1 MFATKI
7 IIFVLMNGVAVPTDT
22 VWKLEPHTRAKHQI
36 LGRYL
41 DAWFPILGKFNRKLV
56 YAEGFAGPGCYLDG
70 EPGSPI
76 VALQSAISHALVLTG
91 NPEFWFIEERPD
103 RLTRLQAEIARLT
116 IPENFIIKTECGTF
130 AEKFKAALDT
140 SDRDGTRQA
149 PTFVLIDPF
158 GFSGIPYDLIKR
170 VLLRD
175 RCEVLITFMV
185 DSINRWLTHPEDG
198 VRGHIIETFG
208 TDEAIKIAF
217 GMGDRATSLKNLYQ
231 RQLKKVARFVRYF
244 EMRDQSDRVV
254 YYLFFATNNPLG
266 HIKMKESMWKVDP
279 MGDFRFSD
287 ATNPDQQVLF
297 SEPPTAGLASDLK
310 SHFRSKPQMQ
320 VATVEEY
327 VQNDTAYLRKHMGDA
342 LKLLEKAGD
351 LAVADT
357 KADGKKR
364 RAGTYPNDALVRFTA
379 FA

>member
-1 MFATKI
+1 MD
-7 IIFVLMNGVAVPTDT
+7 GVAVPTDT
-22 VWKLEPHTRAKHQI
+22 VWKLEPHTGAKHQI
-36 LGRYL
+36 LRRYL
-41 DAWFPILGKFNRKLV
+41 DAWFPILGKYNKKLV
-56 YAEGFAGPGCYLDG
+56 YADGFAGPGCYLDG

-76 VALQSAISHALVLTG
+76 AALQSAISHALVLTG
-91 NPEFWFIEERPD
+91 NPEFWLIEERPD

-116 IPENFIIKTECGTF
+116 IPKNFIIKTECGTF
-130 AEKFKAALDT
+130 AEKFRAALDT
-140 SDRDGTRQA
+140 SDRDGTRHA
-149 PTFVLIDPF
+149 PMFALIDPF

-175 RCEVLITFMV
+175 KCEVLITFMV

-208 TDEAIKIAF
+208 TDEAIEIAF
-217 GMGDRATSLKNLYQ
+217 GVGDRATSLKNLYQ
-231 RQLKKVARFVRYF
+231 RQLKKVALFVRYF
-244 EMRDQSDRVV
+244 EMRDQSDRAV

-297 SEPPTAGLASDLK
+297 SEPPTGGLASDLK
-310 SHFRSKPQMQ
+310 SHFRAKPKMQ
-320 VATVEEY
+320 IATVEEY
-327 VQNDTAYLRKHMGDA
+327 VQNDTAYLRKHMVDA

-364 RAGTYPNDALVRFTA
+364 RAGSYPNDALIRFTA
-379 FA
+379 SA